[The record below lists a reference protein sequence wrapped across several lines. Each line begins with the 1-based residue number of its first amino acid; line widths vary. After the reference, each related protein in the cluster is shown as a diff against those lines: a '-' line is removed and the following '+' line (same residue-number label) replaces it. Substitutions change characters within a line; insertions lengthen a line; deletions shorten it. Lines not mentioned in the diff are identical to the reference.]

1 MRSEHF
7 RSLLSA
13 HGPYASIFF
22 DDSHNTEDAA
32 VQTDLKWRGLREELE
47 RQHAAPEIVRHLEEA
62 VTASR
67 PPVGVSSRLLVANAD
82 GILVDEELDT
92 TVGAPTVRVSE
103 LPYIVPA
110 LEHGADRGAYLV
122 VTVDHAGADVDVHRA
137 GTSATAPTTRTIDG
151 GSHPIHKA
159 SGAESSGYGD
169 PQPRTE
175 ESRKKNIRATAEAV
189 TEIVDSEDPS
199 VVFVVGEVGSRTDFA
214 AALPDR
220 VADRVVQLEVG
231 ARHSGFDPQ
240 QLQQAVD
247 QHFERVRSAAVD
259 DVAQKFAAELGRH
272 SGLATEG
279 LAGVCAALRE
289 GAVETLI
296 VGRVG
301 DATVVSGDELTTV
314 APNSNVLSE
323 LGAAPVR
330 TLRADEALP
339 MLALSI
345 GADLVCA
352 PEDRSPADGVAAVLR
367 YAPRQ
372 PAGVG

>member
-7 RSLLSA
+7 RSLLTA
-13 HGPYASIFF
+13 HGPYGSIYF

-32 VQTDLKWRGLREELE
+32 AQTDLKWRGLREELE
-47 RQHAAPEIVRHLEEA
+47 RQHATPGLVRQLEQA

-67 PPVGVSSRLLVANAD
+67 PPIGVSSRLLVANDD
-82 GILVDEELDT
+82 GVLVDEELDT
-92 TVGAPTVRVSE
+92 TVGAPIVRVSE

-110 LEHGADRGAYLV
+110 LEHGADRGTYVV
-122 VTVDHAGADVDVHRA
+122 VTIDHAGADIDVHRGA
-137 GTSATAPTTRTIDG
+137 GSTTRTVDG
-151 GSHPIHKA
+151 GNHPIHKA
-159 SGAESSGYGD
+159 GGAETPGYGD

-175 ESRKKNIRATAEAV
+175 ESRKKNIRAAVDAV
-189 TEIVDSEDPS
+189 TEIVDSEDPA
-199 VVFVVGEVGSRTDFA
+199 VVFAVGEVGSRTDFA
-214 AALPDR
+214 AQLPQRVTDR
-220 VADRVVQLEVG
+220 LVQLEIG

-240 QLQQAVD
+240 QLQQAIDEHFGRAHTANVD
-247 QHFERVRSAAVD
+247 AVAER
-259 DVAQKFAAELGRH
+259 FAAELGRH

-314 APNSNVLSE
+314 APNPNVLSE
-323 LGAAPVR
+323 LGAAPVH

-339 MLALSI
+339 MLALTI

-372 PAGVG
+372 SAGVS